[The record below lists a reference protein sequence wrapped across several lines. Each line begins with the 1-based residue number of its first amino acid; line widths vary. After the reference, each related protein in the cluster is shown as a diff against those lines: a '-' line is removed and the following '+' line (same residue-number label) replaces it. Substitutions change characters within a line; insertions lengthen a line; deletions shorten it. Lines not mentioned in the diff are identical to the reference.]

1 MNHFQP
7 DTADMAFILQQVLR
21 APQQL
26 QALPVFSDEG
36 AEADLMRQ
44 VLEASGTF
52 VADVVAP
59 LHRDGDEI
67 GAQYQDGA
75 VTMPPGFRDAYQAFW
90 QAGWPALACATED
103 GGQGL
108 PTVLEAMLYEMLS
121 AANHGWTMAPGLLH
135 GAYECIK
142 HHASPALK
150 ATYLEKV
157 ATGEWLAT
165 MCLTE
170 PHAGSDLG
178 LCRTRA
184 QPLPDGRYAL
194 SGTKIFI
201 SGGEHDLTD
210 NIVHL
215 VLARLPDAPPG
226 PKGLSLFL
234 CPKFYTDGDGRRAE
248 SPQARPDPSGLRPAA
263 PDLPAQA
270 WTGRRDADAGSVSS
284 SEPHAAERVG
294 AWERSPVV
302 CERIEVKMGLHGSP
316 TCVMR
321 FDQAPAWLVGE
332 PGKGLGAMFVMMN
345 AARLHVGLQGIG
357 LLEAAWQK
365 AHAYAKERRQMR
377 APGGSA
383 AAMPVAGPPGHA
395 DLIEAHPAM
404 RRILDAQRAWIDAGR
419 VVAYRTAIEL
429 DIARHH
435 GDAARRGLASRWCAL
450 VTPVLKAAWTDQAFH
465 GASACLQVFGG
476 HGYVREWGIEQ
487 IVRDARVAM
496 IYEGTNE
503 IQAIDLLLRKTLPD
517 GGAALL
523 TLLDE
528 LCAELGRD
536 EQAQRVAAQFGGFSR
551 FLRERL
557 LPRATSKDAPAD
569 LPHWLADDF
578 LRALALLLMAWA
590 WARIG
595 AAPGADAPR
604 WQGAQTGFW
613 RWVWPEFDMRLAM
626 MEATLAG

>member
-1 MNHFQP
+1 MNAYQP
-7 DTADMAFILQQVLR
+7 QPAEQRFILQKVLQ

-26 QALPVFSDEG
+26 AALPAYADFDEDLLVQVTD
-36 AEADLMRQ
+36 EA
-44 VLEASGTF
+44 GKF
-52 VADVVAP
+52 VGEVIAP
-59 LHRDGDEI
+59 LNREGDEV
-67 GAQYQDGA
+67 GALWKDGS

-90 QAGWPALACATED
+90 QAGWPSLACATDD

-108 PTVLEAMLYEMLS
+108 PAALEAMLYENLS

-142 HHASPALK
+142 HHASPELK
-150 ATYLEKV
+150 ARYLEKV
-157 ATGEWLAT
+157 AIGEWLAT

-178 LCRTRA
+178 LCRTKA
-184 QPLPDGRYAL
+184 VPLADGRFAL

-215 VLARLPDAPPG
+215 VLARLPDSPPG

-234 CPKFYTDGDGRRAE
+234 VPKFYEDG
-248 SPQARPDPSGLRPAA
+248 
-263 PDLPAQA
+263 
-270 WTGRRDADAGSVSS
+270 T
-284 SEPHAAERVG
+284 
-294 AWERSPVV
+294 RSAVV
-302 CERIEVKMGLHGSP
+302 CERIEEKMGLHGSP

-321 FDQAPAWLVGE
+321 FDEAPGWIVGE
-332 PGKGLGAMFVMMN
+332 PGKGLNAMFVMMN

-357 LLEAAWQK
+357 LLDAAWQK
-365 AHAYAKERRQMR
+365 ADAYSKERRQMR
-377 APGGSA
+377 APGGTA
-383 AAMPVAGPPGHA
+383 KAGEA
-395 DLIEAHPAM
+395 DLIEQHPAM
-404 RRILDAQRAWIDAGR
+404 RRILDAQRAWVDAGR
-419 VVAYRTAIEL
+419 VVAYRTALEL
-429 DIARHH
+429 DILKHH
-435 GDAARRGLASRWCAL
+435 ADAARRDLASRWCTL

-476 HGYVREWGIEQ
+476 HGFVREWGIEQ
-487 IVRDARVAM
+487 VVRDARVSM

-523 TLLDE
+523 QLLADIG
-528 LCAELGRD
+528 AELGD
-536 EQAQRVAAQFGGFSR
+536 DPQAQRVKAEFARFTT

-557 LPRATSKDAPAD
+557 LPRATAKDAPAD

-578 LRALALLLMAWA
+578 LRAVAMLLMAWA

-595 AAPGADAPR
+595 ATPGTDTAR
-604 WQGAQTGFW
+604 WQAAQTGFW
-613 RWVWPEFDMRLAM
+613 RRVWPEFDMRLAM
-626 MEATLAG
+626 MDHTLAG

>member
-1 MNHFQP
+1 MNAYQP
-7 DTADMAFILQQVLR
+7 QPAEQRFILCDVLQ

-26 QALPVFSDEG
+26 AALPAYADFDGDLLVQVTDEAG
-36 AEADLMRQ
+36 K
-44 VLEASGTF
+44 F
-52 VADVVAP
+52 VGEVIAP
-59 LHRDGDEI
+59 LNREGDEV
-67 GAQYQDGA
+67 GAQWKAGA

-90 QAGWPALACATED
+90 QAGWPSLACATED

-108 PTVLEAMLYEMLS
+108 PAALEAMLYENLS

-142 HHASPALK
+142 HHASPELK
-150 ATYLEKV
+150 ARYLEKV

-178 LCRTRA
+178 LCRTKA
-184 QPLPDGRYAL
+184 VPLENDPDGRFAL

-215 VLARLPDAPPG
+215 VLARLPDSPPG

-234 CPKFYTDGDGRRAE
+234 CPKFYEDG
-248 SPQARPDPSGLRPAA
+248 
-263 PDLPAQA
+263 
-270 WTGRRDADAGSVSS
+270 T
-284 SEPHAAERVG
+284 
-294 AWERSPVV
+294 RSAVV
-302 CERIEVKMGLHGSP
+302 CERIEEKMGLHGSP

-321 FDQAPAWLVGE
+321 FDEAPGWIVGE
-332 PGKGLGAMFVMMN
+332 PGKGLNAMFVMMN

-357 LLEAAWQK
+357 LLDAAWQK
-365 AHAYAKERRQMR
+365 ADAYSKERRQMR
-377 APGGSA
+377 APGGTA
-383 AAMPVAGPPGHA
+383 KAGEA

-404 RRILDAQRAWIDAGR
+404 RRILDAQRAWVDAGR
-419 VVAYRTAIEL
+419 VVAYRTALEL
-429 DIARHH
+429 DILKHH
-435 GDAARRGLASRWCAL
+435 GDAARRDLASRWCTL
-450 VTPVLKAAWTDQAFH
+450 VTPVLKSAWTDQAFH

-476 HGYVREWGIEQ
+476 HGFVREWGIEQ
-487 IVRDARVAM
+487 IVRDSRVAM

-523 TLLDE
+523 QLLAD
-528 LCAELGRD
+528 LGAELGD
-536 EQAQRVAAQFGGFSR
+536 DAQAQRVKAEIAGFTG

-557 LPRATSKDAPAD
+557 LPRVTARDAPAD
-569 LPHWLADDF
+569 LAHWLADDF
-578 LRALALLLMAWA
+578 LRAVAMLLMAWA

-595 AAPGADAPR
+595 ATPGADTAR
-604 WQGAQTGFW
+604 WQAAQTGFW
-613 RWVWPEFDMRLAM
+613 RWVWPEYQMRLATM
-626 MEATLAG
+626 DHTLAG

>member
-1 MNHFQP
+1 MNAFQP
-7 DTADMAFILQQVLR
+7 RTDDMNFILCEVLR
-21 APQQL
+21 APAQL
-26 QALPVFSDEG
+26 QALTAH
-36 AEADLMRQ
+36 AEADEALMQQ
-44 VLEASGTF
+44 VVEEAGKF
-52 VADVVAP
+52 VAEVVAP
-59 LHRDGDEI
+59 LNRDGDEV
-67 GAQYQDGA
+67 GARWKAGA

-90 QAGWPALACATED
+90 QAGWPSLACAVED

-108 PTVLEAMLYEMLS
+108 PAALEAMLYEMLS

-142 HHASPALK
+142 HHASDELK
-150 ATYLEKV
+150 TKYLEKV

-178 LCRTRA
+178 LARTKA
-184 QPLPDGRYAL
+184 VPLPDGRYAL

-215 VLARLPDAPPG
+215 VLARLPDSPPG

-234 CPKFYTDGDGRRAE
+234 CPKYYEDG
-248 SPQARPDPSGLRPAA
+248 S
-263 PDLPAQA
+263 
-270 WTGRRDADAGSVSS
+270 
-284 SEPHAAERVG
+284 
-294 AWERSPVV
+294 RSQVF
-302 CERIEVKMGLHGSP
+302 CERIEEKMGLHGSP

-321 FDQAPAWLVGE
+321 FDEAPGWIVGE
-332 PGKGLGAMFVMMN
+332 PGKGLNAMFVMMN

-357 LLEAAWQK
+357 LLDAAWQK
-365 AHAYAKERRQMR
+365 ADAYSKDRRQMR

-383 AAMPVAGPPGHA
+383 KAGEA
-395 DLIEAHPAM
+395 DLIEQHPAM

-419 VVAYRTAIEL
+419 VIAYRTALEL
-429 DIARHH
+429 DILKHH
-435 GDAARRGLASRWCAL
+435 EDAARRESASRWCSL
-450 VTPVLKAAWTDQAFH
+450 VTPVLKSAWTDQAFH

-487 IVRDARVAM
+487 VVRDARVAM

-517 GGAALL
+517 GGAGLL
-523 TLLDE
+523 QLL
-528 LCAELGRD
+528 AELSDDLGD
-536 EQAQRVAAQFGGFSR
+536 DTQGQRVRAQLDRFSA

-557 LPRATSKDAPAD
+557 LPRATAQDAPAD
-569 LPHWLADDF
+569 LAHWLADDF
-578 LRALALLLMAWA
+578 LRAVAMLLMAWA

-595 AAPGADAPR
+595 ATAGAEAPR
-604 WQGAQTGFW
+604 WQAAQTGFW

-626 MEATLAG
+626 LGASLDGA

>member
-1 MNHFQP
+1 
-7 DTADMAFILQQVLR
+7 MAFVLQSVLQ

-26 QALPVFSDEG
+26 QALPAH
-36 AEADLMRQ
+36 AEADTDLMQQ
-44 VLEASGTF
+44 VLEESGKF
-52 VADVVAP
+52 VAEVVAP
-59 LHRDGDEI
+59 LNRDGDEI
-67 GAQYQDGA
+67 GAQFRDGA

-142 HHASPALK
+142 HHASDELK
-150 ATYLEKV
+150 ARYLEKV

-178 LCRTRA
+178 LCRTKA
-184 QPLPDGRYAL
+184 VPLPDGRYAL

-201 SGGEHDLTD
+201 SGGEHDLSD

-234 CPKFYTDGDGRRAE
+234 VPKFYEDGTR
-248 SPQARPDPSGLRPAA
+248 SAA
-263 PDLPAQA
+263 
-270 WTGRRDADAGSVSS
+270 
-284 SEPHAAERVG
+284 
-294 AWERSPVV
+294 V
-302 CERIEVKMGLHGSP
+302 CERIEEKMGLHGSP

-321 FDQAPAWLVGE
+321 FDEAPGWIVGE
-332 PGKGLGAMFVMMN
+332 PGKGLNAMFVMMN

-365 AHAYAKERRQMR
+365 ADAYSKERRQMR

-383 AAMPVAGPPGHA
+383 KAGEA
-395 DLIEAHPAM
+395 DLIEQHPAM

-419 VVAYRTAIEL
+419 VVAYRTALEL
-429 DIARHH
+429 DILKHH
-435 GDAARRGLASRWCAL
+435 GDATRREVASRWCAL

-476 HGYVREWGIEQ
+476 HGFVREWGIEQ
-487 IVRDARVAM
+487 IVRDSRVAM

-523 TLLDE
+523 TLLGE
-528 LCAELGRD
+528 LSADLGGD
-536 EQAQRVAAQFGGFSR
+536 EQAVRAKSQLDGFAS

-557 LPRATSKDAPAD
+557 LPRATTKDAPAD

-578 LRALALLLMAWA
+578 LRAVALLLMAWA

-595 AAPGADAPR
+595 ATPGAGTAR
-604 WQGAQTGFW
+604 WQTAQTGFW
-613 RWVWPEFDMRLAM
+613 RWVWPEFGMRVAM
-626 MEATLAG
+626 METTLAG